1 MATKPKAA
9 ASQPETVTVPR
20 SALKALLDFYN
31 AAEAADAA
39 YIRSRCKLRVIPVSA
54 DK

>member
-9 ASQPETVTVPR
+9 ASPPETVAVPR
-20 SALKALLDFYN
+20 GALKALLDFYS

-39 YIRSRCKLRVIPVSA
+39 YIRSRCKQRVIPVSA
-54 DK
+54 VK